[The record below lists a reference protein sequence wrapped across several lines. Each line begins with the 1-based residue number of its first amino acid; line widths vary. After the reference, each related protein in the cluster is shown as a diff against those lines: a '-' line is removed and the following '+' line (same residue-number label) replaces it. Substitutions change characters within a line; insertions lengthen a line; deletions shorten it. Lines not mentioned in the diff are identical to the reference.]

1 MAAAVNA
8 APSNTVRRTTL
19 LLLSVCAAVM
29 LSCAAALALNAIQC
43 KTNQTCRGTDGRDL
57 MKGTVG
63 PNDVFARSGGDTLK
77 SFGGEDSLLGQKG
90 NDKLLGGDLDDALFP
105 GPGNDASNGGEGE
118 DGYRFDANWGTD
130 TITDTSIL
138 DADPRTGN
146 YLALGINVRSN
157 VTISLASDSGPAPEM
172 RDESGAN
179 TVNWSGNVVD
189 NVVSDS
195 PGEDTIDGNPSTN
208 NIFVRG
214 GANEIF
220 AGGGNDLIDVR
231 DTAGG
236 GDPDGDFVDCGE
248 GNDTVVRHGPTTTS
262 LGDRVIDC

>member
-1 MAAAVNA
+1 MNA
-8 APSNTVRRTTL
+8 ATRSLCHRTTL
-19 LLLSVCAAVM
+19 LLLTTCAAVV
-29 LSCAAALALNAIQC
+29 LSCGVALALNAIQC

-57 MKGTVG
+57 MKGTAG
-63 PNDVFARSGGDTLK
+63 RNDMFARGGGDTLK
-77 SFGGEDSLLGQKG
+77 GFGGEDGLLGQKG
-90 NDKLLGGDLDDALFP
+90 NDRLLGGDLDDALYP

-118 DGYRFDANWGTD
+118 DGYQFDANWGTD
-130 TITDTSIL
+130 TITDTAIP

-146 YLALGINVRSN
+146 YVTLSINVQSN
-157 VTISLASDSGPAPEM
+157 VTIKLASDSGPAPEM
-172 RDESGAN
+172 RDASGAN

-195 PGEDTIDGNPSTN
+195 PGNDTIEGNPSTN

-220 AGGGNDLIDVR
+220 AGGGNDLIDAR

-236 GDPDGDFVDCGE
+236 GDPDGDFVDCGD
-248 GNDTVVRHGPTTTS
+248 GIDTVFYDSP
-262 LGDRVIDC
+262 GDTVFNCEDLRF